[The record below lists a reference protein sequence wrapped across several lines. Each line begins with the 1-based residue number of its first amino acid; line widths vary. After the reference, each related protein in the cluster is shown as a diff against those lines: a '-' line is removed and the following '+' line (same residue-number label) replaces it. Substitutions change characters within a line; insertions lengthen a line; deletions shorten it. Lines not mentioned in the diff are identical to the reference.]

1 MLDKIKLILGIGGI
15 LLVLV
20 GYFMSGMGRLFQVGM
35 LLIALWAVIT
45 VVTWKKNELSENL
58 IAIVVLLVGGGTI
71 FILYWSRLM
80 EILG

>member
-1 MLDKIKLILGIGGI
+1 
-15 LLVLV
+15 
-20 GYFMSGMGRLFQVGM
+20 MSGMGRLFQVGM